1 MTIKLNH
8 HLFRMSH
15 DERQQYFKRIS
26 LASQRSKRVRMFVD
40 MVNCEWIVR

>member
-26 LASQRSKRVRMFVD
+26 LASQHSKRVRMFVD
-40 MVNCEWIVR
+40 MVNLVYVVR